1 MAYSELAVVQLG
13 LRIWSIKRKIHGTPG
28 GQNSS
33 ARFWKPAQRQSAV
46 SQADVVNMV
55 VVNLLEEFAV
65 KSLHKKEISLV
76 DNSYFSTTKNWG
88 ANVSPPHKIENT
100 TTKNHN
106 QKPLIIPKWDVW
118 QRYGVERNENGGGVH
133 INVKM
138 NLREKNK
145 ITNSTKNEGI
155 QSNLKSA
162 GQKNLPYVLTKLV
175 KVLTP
180 DISNQNAPKVSS
192 IALKIVKQ

>member
-1 MAYSELAVVQLG
+1 
-13 LRIWSIKRKIHGTPG
+13 
-28 GQNSS
+28 
-33 ARFWKPAQRQSAV
+33 
-46 SQADVVNMV
+46 MV

-88 ANVSPPHKIENT
+88 ANVSPPHKIEDT

-106 QKPLIIPKWDVW
+106 KKPRIIPNRDVW
-118 QRYGVERNENGGGVH
+118 QRLGVERNENGGGVH

-138 NLREKNK
+138 NLRHKNK
-145 ITNSTKNEGI
+145 ITNSNKNEGI
-155 QSNLKSA
+155 QSNLKA
-162 GQKNLPYVLTKLV
+162 TGQENLPYLLTKVV
-175 KVLTP
+175 KVFTP
-180 DISNQNAPKVSS
+180 DISNENAPKVSS

>member
-1 MAYSELAVVQLG
+1 M
-13 LRIWSIKRKIHGTPG
+13 
-28 GQNSS
+28 
-33 ARFWKPAQRQSAV
+33 
-46 SQADVVNMV
+46 
-55 VVNLLEEFAV
+55 
-65 KSLHKKEISLV
+65 
-76 DNSYFSTTKNWG
+76 
-88 ANVSPPHKIENT
+88 
-100 TTKNHN
+100 
-106 QKPLIIPKWDVW
+106 W

-145 ITNSTKNEGI
+145 ITNSTKNEAI
-155 QSNLKSA
+155 QSNLKAA
-162 GQKNLPYVLTKLV
+162 GQINLAYVLTKLV

>member
-1 MAYSELAVVQLG
+1 
-13 LRIWSIKRKIHGTPG
+13 
-28 GQNSS
+28 
-33 ARFWKPAQRQSAV
+33 
-46 SQADVVNMV
+46 
-55 VVNLLEEFAV
+55 
-65 KSLHKKEISLV
+65 
-76 DNSYFSTTKNWG
+76 
-88 ANVSPPHKIENT
+88 
-100 TTKNHN
+100 
-106 QKPLIIPKWDVW
+106 
-118 QRYGVERNENGGGVH
+118 
-133 INVKM
+133 M

-155 QSNLKSA
+155 QSNLKAA